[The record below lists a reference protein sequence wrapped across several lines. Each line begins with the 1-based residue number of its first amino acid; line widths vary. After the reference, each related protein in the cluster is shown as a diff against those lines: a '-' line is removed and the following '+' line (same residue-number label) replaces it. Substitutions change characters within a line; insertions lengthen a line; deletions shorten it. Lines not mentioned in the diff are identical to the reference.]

1 MSGSNDT
8 KEDHGFHGP
17 NPSPGRNG
25 DRDHGGHSGHGAAS
39 ALARLQSQKQERQ
52 QGGDPEDAAGGHGQ

>member
-8 KEDHGFHGP
+8 QEDHGSHGP

-25 DRDHGGHSGHGAAS
+25 DAGGHSGHVAAPPP
-39 ALARLQSQKQERQ
+39 ARLQSQKQERQ

>member
-8 KEDHGFHGP
+8 KEDHGSQGP

-25 DRDHGGHSGHGAAS
+25 DHGGHSGHGAAS
-39 ALARLQSQKQERQ
+39 ALARLKSQKQERQ